1 MGLARNGGI
10 SMSGD
15 IFMVIIIAAFLVFF
29 MFFLGILTG
38 TFLTC
43 ISMKDRLGNEIQ
55 DKINNGDTH
64 LIPGLR
70 KSREIIES
78 FLTKFRR

>member
-1 MGLARNGGI
+1 MGLARKGGI

-15 IFMVIIIAAFLVFF
+15 VFTVIIVAAFLVFF
-29 MFFLGILTG
+29 MFFLGILAG

-55 DKINNGDTH
+55 DETINGNTY